1 MKGRRRSRNK
11 RKGRWN
17 LRSMEVRRSL
27 HRKEFHLLLRN
38 HKSLWWR
45 RSRENK
51 VMMFPTGGLR
61 EGRTS
66 CEFPTASYIS
76 FYTNIADP
84 CIYISSLPVRPIP
97 SFSLDLFLDNG
108 PLQVIQLS
116 QGKLHLLQ
124 RLAGRFAVL
133 HELRADLS
141 RPLPCQMSR
150 AAADRRR
157 GTCVLLPALEGADHV
172 LVGVEDGEGKTP
184 EEIVIANK
192 LSSHC

>member
-1 MKGRRRSRNK
+1 
-11 RKGRWN
+11 
-17 LRSMEVRRSL
+17 
-27 HRKEFHLLLRN
+27 
-38 HKSLWWR
+38 
-45 RSRENK
+45 
-51 VMMFPTGGLR
+51 MMFPTGGLR

-116 QGKLHLLQ
+116 QGKLHLLCILRHLARPSSCHLTQ

-133 HELRADLS
+133 HELRADLN
-141 RPLPCQMSR
+141 RPLLCQMSAPPSSLFVLFIAYR
-150 AAADRRR
+150 AQPQTGGEELASSSQ
-157 GTCVLLPALEGADHV
+157 LLKELTMY
-172 LVGVEDGEGKTP
+172 L
-184 EEIVIANK
+184 
-192 LSSHC
+192 